1 MLSVIGREEN
11 SERKVNSFQTR
22 TLHRIKVT
30 GIHKN
35 TQGYTRIHKNTQE
48 YTRIHRNTQGYTR
61 IHKNTPEYTRIHKN
75 TQEYTRIHRDKA
87 KAKSFY
93 TSAHFGI
100 STCLPVNVLNLF
112 LLLLVMI
119 KAYQNERTINPI
131 MVNCNTQ
138 TIFHKTSSVC

>member
-1 MLSVIGREEN
+1 MLILRKFLVSVIGTEKN
-11 SERKVNSFQTR
+11 SERKFNSFQTR
-22 TLHRIKVT
+22 TLHGIKVT

-35 TQGYTRIHKNTQE
+35 TQGYTAIHKNTQR
-48 YTRIHRNTQGYTR
+48 YTRIHRNTQG
-61 IHKNTPEYTRIHKN
+61 
-75 TQEYTRIHRDKA
+75 

-100 STCLPVNVLNLF
+100 CTCLPVNVLNLF

-131 MVNCNTQ
+131 MV
-138 TIFHKTSSVC
+138 KL